1 MQLNEIKS
9 DSSKRKTRVGRGGKK
24 GTTSGKGTK
33 GQKSRSGRKMR
44 PEWRDALKKIPKKRG
59 YKFKASPKAAILN
72 LRDLD
77 INFKENEIVSPQVL
91 LEKGLVGRIKGKVPE
106 IKILG
111 DGELKKNLVFENIS
125 FSQSAKEKVE
135 KAGGSIKQRPATSG

>member
-9 DSSKRKTRVGRGGKK
+9 DSNKRKTRVGRGGKR

-33 GQKSRSGRKMR
+33 GQKARSGRKLR

-72 LRDLD
+72 LQDLEN
-77 INFKENEIVSPQVL
+77 NFKENETVSPQVL
-91 LEKGLVGRIKGKVPE
+91 LQKGLIGRIKGRAPE
-106 IKILG
+106 VKILG
-111 DGELKKNLVFENIS
+111 DGDLKKKLVFENIS
-125 FSQSAKEKVE
+125 FSQSAKEKIE
-135 KAGGSIKQRPATSG
+135 KAGGSIKHKSAIGN